1 MDAPDAQASL
11 PGLQSPGTRGAAA
24 ILRRVVGG
32 DREDRPGTA
41 GRLGEQPAAAR
52 NQWGCHEDVT
62 HLTTQRLVM
71 KIWYPK
77 IQWFILEYSS

>member
-32 DREDRPGTA
+32 EREDRPGTA
-41 GRLGEQPAAAR
+41 GRLGESSSSVPAAAI
-52 NQWGCHEDVT
+52 NQWGCHEDVPSGY
-62 HLTTQRLVM
+62 LT
-71 KIWYPK
+71 
-77 IQWFILEYSS
+77 